1 MPVYKDEKRN
11 SWEVKTNYKSFDGKV
26 KWVHKRGFAK
36 KADAQKW
43 EAEFKSKTAGT
54 LDMTLNSFI
63 DLYLENIKSRIKY
76 TTICTK
82 TEILD
87 KWIRPYLG
95 SKLVNQITTL
105 DIISWQ
111 NKLMSSTYGKNNIKF
126 SKSYLK
132 TIHNQL
138 NAVLNYAKRYYKLN
152 DNPAAIVGN
161 MGSAKDT
168 KMSFWTNDE
177 YLKFRETIM
186 DKPMYYY
193 AFEVLY
199 WCGIR
204 EGELFALTRNDV
216 DLVKKTININKTLTR
231 IKKENIITDPKTRKS
246 KRIVS
251 IPDFLAQELKDY
263 FDLVYEPTEDM
274 RLFPITKSALTITL
288 KKGAR
293 QAGLKEIRVHDLRHS
308 HVSLLIHLG
317 YSPVAIGDR
326 VGHESV
332 YITFHYAH
340 LFPSVQQNMADKLD
354 EINNGGDC
362 DE

>member
-63 DLYLENIKSRIKY
+63 DIYLENIKSRIKY

-168 KMSFWTNDE
+168 KMSFWTNEE

-263 FDLVYEPTEDM
+263 LDLVYEPNADM

-354 EINNGGDC
+354 EISREGEDY
-362 DE
+362 E

>member
-11 SWEVKTNYKSFDGKV
+11 SWEVKSNYKSFDGKM

-43 EAEFKSKTAGT
+43 EIEFKSKAAGT

-63 DLYLENIKSRIKY
+63 DLYLENMKTRIKY
-76 TTICTK
+76 TTLCTK
-82 TEILD
+82 IEILD

-95 SKLVNQITTL
+95 NKLLNQITTV
-105 DIISWQ
+105 DIIGWQ
-111 NKLMSSTYGKNNIKF
+111 NKLLNSTYGKNDIKF

-138 NAVLNYAKRYYKLN
+138 SAVLNYAKRYYKLT

-161 MGSAKDT
+161 MGSAKESR
-168 KMSFWTNDE
+168 MSFWTNEE
-177 YLKFRETIM
+177 YLKFRENIM
-186 DKPMYYY
+186 DKPIYYY
-193 AFEVLY
+193 AFEILY

-204 EGELFALTRNDV
+204 EGELLALTRK
-216 DLVKKTININKTLTR
+216 DLDLEKKTININKTLTR
-231 IKKENIITDPKTRKS
+231 IKKEDIVTDPKTRKS

-251 IPDFLAQELKDY
+251 IPDFLAHELNDY
-263 FDLVYEPTEDM
+263 LNLVYEPFEEM
-274 RLFPITKSALTITL
+274 RLFPITKSSLTTAL

-293 QAGLKEIRVHDLRHS
+293 KADLKEIRVHDLRHS

-340 LFPSVQQNMADKLD
+340 LFPSVQQNMANKLD
-354 EINNGGDC
+354 EINKKGENN
-362 DE
+362 E